1 MSFRNGV
8 RLFVLSRVD
17 RRDGAESRAASCAYG
32 QGRPCVAGQ
41 SCARRCDRNARC
53 AGRTSTHQHANVPAT
68 AAALLPSS
76 SPCLKYKDGVGNYK
90 ALNERVTKRVAINR
104 ERAHP
109 ALHQNR
115 ACCCPLHI
123 CSLLLVAAH
132 CWPSDDLSDGLFDR
146 PSDRPSDP
154 ASDVLSLMASLM
166 ASLMTSLMLS
176 LYSSAGLVSHTSQYV
191 KRERERELGSR
202 AQETAI
208 KRAGG
213 RSSTG
218 LRLLAWL
225 SPSPLVTVA
234 GPTSRCKGNTRAR
247 KSETVLLY
255 LIGEEIPKRSV
266 F

>member
-1 MSFRNGV
+1 MASAFSFSLASTGATAR
-8 RLFVLSRVD
+8 SR
-17 RRDGAESRAASCAYG
+17 RAASCAYG

-90 ALNERVTKRVAINR
+90 ALYERVTKRVAINR

-176 LYSSAGLVSHTSQYV
+176 PYSSAGLVSRTSQYV
-191 KRERERELGSR
+191 KRERERARLKGARNRDKTRWWTVIDRSTTPR
-202 AQETAI
+202 VAQ
-208 KRAGG
+208 
-213 RSSTG
+213 
-218 LRLLAWL
+218 
-225 SPSPLVTVA
+225 P
-234 GPTSRCKGNTRAR
+234 
-247 KSETVLLY
+247 
-255 LIGEEIPKRSV
+255 
-266 F
+266 